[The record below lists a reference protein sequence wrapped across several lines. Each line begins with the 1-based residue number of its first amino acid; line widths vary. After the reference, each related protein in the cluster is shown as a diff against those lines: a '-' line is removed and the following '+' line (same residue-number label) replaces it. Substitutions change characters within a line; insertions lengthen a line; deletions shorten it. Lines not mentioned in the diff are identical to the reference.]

1 MASGGARGNAGRPL
15 DPNSLNAA
23 MGKHDDVWL
32 TLSKPSGVIPE
43 WPLMDQS
50 DREST
55 VWARLWLKPQAT
67 EWLRLGLEDEVALY
81 TRYLVE
87 AEKPEAAGNTR
98 TLVKQYQELLGL
110 STAGLKRLQWQMP
123 ASDSPVASAGPAV
136 KKRASSRGRLSVVP
150 DDGA

>member
-23 MGKHDDVWL
+23 MGKHDGEWL
-32 TLSKPSGVIPE
+32 TLSAASGDVPE

-50 DREST
+50 GREST
-55 VWARLWLKPQAT
+55 VWDRLWLKPQAT
-67 EWLRLGLEDEVALY
+67 EWLRLGLDDEVALY

-87 AEKPEAAGNTR
+87 AEQPEAAGNTR

-110 STAGLKRLQWQMP
+110 STAGLKRLQWRMP
-123 ASDSPVASAGPAV
+123 ASDVSAPAAGRA
-136 KKRASSRGRLSVVP
+136 KKKSSSSRGRLSFVP

>member
-1 MASGGARGNAGRPL
+1 
-15 DPNSLNAA
+15 

-32 TLSKPSGVIPE
+32 TLSKPSGDVPG

-50 DREST
+50 DRESV
-55 VWARLWLKPQAT
+55 VWARLWLKPQAS

-87 AEKPEAAGNTR
+87 AEQPEAAGNTR

-123 ASDSPVASAGPAV
+123 ASDAPAASAPATA

-150 DDGA
+150 DDGS